1 MFISRITYL
10 VYIKNIL
17 VYIQSD
23 LGSLIVFIF
32 SFTLF
37 IFSLIYIQSH
47 SVSSYLFIFSFM
59 LFIFSLY
66 LFIFRFN
73 LFNHGFTRVV
83 QSWFHAYLI
92 WASKKLFNQA
102 LRFHSHS
109 CTAISIDYLLR
120 LLKIT
125 RYQEYSS

>member
-23 LGSLIVFIF
+23 LGSLIVFII

-37 IFSLIYIQSH
+37 IFSLIYILSH

-66 LFIFRFN
+66 IFYR
-73 LFNHGFTRVV
+73 GFTRVV
-83 QSWFHAYLI
+83 QPWFHAYLI
-92 WASKKLFNQA
+92 WASKKLFSQA
-102 LRFHSHS
+102 LRFHS
-109 CTAISIDYLLR
+109 LLYRDFYR
-120 LLKIT
+120 LLIAT
-125 RYQEYSS
+125 SEDHSVPGILF